1 MSSIRT
7 KFIRGEEV
15 KYISHLDLMKVFE
28 RALRRSGIPI
38 AYSQGF
44 NPHPHMVFGLPL
56 SVGVTSEAE
65 YADFELAEPINPAEF
80 TERLNMELPA
90 GLKIVCAKERIV
102 KSNIMAT
109 IIKAEYEILVSSEEK
124 LGKDNI
130 KEAIREF
137 MQRETVVVSKERK
150 SSVKQVDIRP
160 MIFELNAKFFEECDS
175 GIITK
180 TDNSNKD
187 RCLNPWMVNYFEKI
201 KGITAGDL
209 SYKTD
214 NMFCLFAKL
223 NAGSKAN
230 LKPDLLVSAINMVT
244 NIGLKLVKVHRT
256 GLFIE
261 KGGSVLEPLDEKAL
275 L

>member
-1 MSSIRT
+1 LSSIRT
-7 KFIRGEEV
+7 KFVRGEEV

-65 YADFELAEPINPAEF
+65 YADFELSEAINPEDF
-80 TERLNMELPA
+80 MERLNKELPS
-90 GLKIVCAKERIV
+90 GLKIVCAKEKIV

-109 IIKAEYEILVSSEEK
+109 IIRAEYELLVSSGEK
-124 LGKDNI
+124 PGIDNI

-137 MQRETVVVSKERK
+137 TQRETIVVSKEGK
-150 SSVKQVDIRP
+150 SSVKQVDIKP
-160 MIFELNAKFFEECDS
+160 MIFELDIKFFEKHDS
-175 GIITK
+175 EIITK
-180 TDNSNKD
+180 TENSNKD
-187 RCLNPWMVNYFEKI
+187 ICLNPWMVNYFEKI
-201 KGITAGDL
+201 KRIAPGDL
-209 SYKTD
+209 SYKID

-244 NIGLKLVKVHRT
+244 NMGLKLVKVHRT
-256 GLFIE
+256 GLLVE